1 MFALSDK
8 NMKLLAIV
16 LGVVAVCVAACMNK
30 KALGNN
36 CNVVCGV
43 SVVVGLVAL
52 LYVNNQEEAAQEP
65 FYLEEA
71 NAAAANAAAA
81 NAAAANAAAAN
92 AAAANAAA
100 ANAAAANN
108 AAADPKGPSGNNA
121 LAVKEGAVPKTNED
135 PKKYGCLPGA
145 TLNADELLPNA
156 DSANIFDTPANPG
169 NISGANFLDAGYH
182 VGVNTV
188 GQSLRNANRQLRS
201 EPPNPQ
207 VKVSPWLQ
215 STIEPDTNRKP
226 LEIGA

>member
-65 FYLEEA
+65 FYLEE
-71 NAAAANAAAA
+71 
-81 NAAAANAAAAN
+81 
-92 AAAANAAA
+92 ANAAA